1 MVNVNK
7 LSKDKNSSLPI
18 TKVLKNAPLPQKRAL
33 QNGFASHRFRFT
45 WFSRCEKKSQLKRRY
60 SRKTPLRP
68 RNTVTAAKNPLPTKH
83 RTEDKESH
91 YVRLRIKILNKYLL
105 AGESE

>member
-1 MVNVNK
+1 MINNVSDLKSQLNDNF
-7 LSKDKNSSLPI
+7 SYGG

-60 SRKTPLRP
+60 NLYETPLQP
-68 RNTVTAAKNPLPTKH
+68 QNAVTAAKHRYGREKSVTDKKTEQRKKNPIMS
-83 RTEDKESH
+83 D
-91 YVRLRIKILNKYLL
+91 
-105 AGESE
+105 